1 MNGKRPL
8 VSPPPEADSPY
19 RYYLIADFRPVRITC
34 DERGRKI
41 YAEATNREGV
51 LEFANLVGT
60 IEKDEDVDE
69 ISKGEFVEWCHADV
83 SPAAYPKRPYV
94 PPPPDADG
102 PYEYYR
108 HYGQPVR
115 ICFNRHGRAIAA
127 ETPSWKH
134 GALEVQHVSLYP
146 TDRASSLPIT
156 KDRFVELCLK
166 AAADVA
172 RGHENPRISPSADAD
187 GPYKYCLFGMRPVR
201 VTFDDD
207 GNEIFA
213 ETPGFWNGGELEIEN
228 ILLCRLID
236 NPEVKDLSKAEF
248 VEMCRRDRPGLKP

>member
-8 VSPPPEADSPY
+8 VSPPPEADGPY

-69 ISKGEFVEWCHADV
+69 ISKGEFVERCHADV

-115 ICFNRHGRAIAA
+115 IYFNRHGRAVAA

-146 TDRASSLPIT
+146 KDRASSLPIT
-156 KDRFVELCLK
+156 KTGSWSYASRPPLTSRGAMKTLASRHQRMRTVLTNTACL
-166 AAADVA
+166 ACGRCV
-172 RGHENPRISPSADAD
+172 
-187 GPYKYCLFGMRPVR
+187 
-201 VTFDDD
+201 
-207 GNEIFA
+207 
-213 ETPGFWNGGELEIEN
+213 
-228 ILLCRLID
+228 
-236 NPEVKDLSKAEF
+236 
-248 VEMCRRDRPGLKP
+248 